1 MNEKMRAAWKAAREA
16 AVQAGT
22 LAASAACDVGRVTGD
37 LVSAVRTR
45 MRIAAL
51 EDAVEKALEEV
62 GRLLYATHTGT
73 PTDSEVLQAKLQEID
88 ELRAEI
94 ARLRGKPADH
104 GKSRICAACGA
115 INWPGDDFCR
125 SCGGKL

>member
-1 MNEKMRAAWKAAREA
+1 MNEKMKAAWNTAREA
-16 AVQAGT
+16 AAQAGT

-37 LVSAVRTR
+37 LVSAIRTKL
-45 MRIAAL
+45 RIAAL

-73 PTDSEVLQAKLQEID
+73 PTDSEVLQEKLQEID
-88 ELRAEI
+88 RLRAEI
-94 ARLRGKPADH
+94 ARLRGKAADN
-104 GKSRICAACGA
+104 GKSRICPACGSV
-115 INWPGDDFCR
+115 NWPGDDFCR

>member
-1 MNEKMRAAWKAAREA
+1 MNEKMKAAWNVAREA

-22 LAASAACDVGRVTGD
+22 LAAAAACGVGRVTGD
-37 LVSAVRTR
+37 LVSTARTR
-45 MRIAAL
+45 LRIAAL

-94 ARLRGKPADH
+94 ARLRGKPAES

>member
-1 MNEKMRAAWKAAREA
+1 MNEKMKAAWNAARGA

-22 LAASAACDVGRVTGD
+22 LAAAAACGVGRVTGD
-37 LVSAVRTR
+37 LVSTARTR
-45 MRIAAL
+45 LRIAAL

-94 ARLRGKPADH
+94 ARLRGKPTES